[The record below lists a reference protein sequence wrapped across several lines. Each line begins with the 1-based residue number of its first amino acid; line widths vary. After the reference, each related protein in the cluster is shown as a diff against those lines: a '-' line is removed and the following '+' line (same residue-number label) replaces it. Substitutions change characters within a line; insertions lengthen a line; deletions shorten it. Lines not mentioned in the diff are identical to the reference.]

1 MIKRKGVILMTLG
14 RNDPCPCGSGKKY
27 KRCHGAKDVVSVQKV
42 VDDELLQIVEYY
54 YAEYPK
60 NNKDLFDLNMLMNT
74 WVSKLSGVWEEEQIE
89 LLTLDYYLLIK
100 NQVQWNNYIEKQM
113 KKSLRPA
120 VAQVVEQ
127 WTNPMIL
134 IGKVI
139 DVEEKIILVEDVISG
154 NRYEVEKLEDMDI
167 DKLSYVMGIVFP
179 DSRKG
184 PNGLSVVT
192 GLIIISK
199 MLEKEMK
206 KIKDFAKKSK
216 LDSQVFLKKN
226 LLECCEI
233 LLEDENNKPEIP
245 PLHLE
250 MLDILDDFMKEIG
263 LIDDMLMV
271 IFGAYLTE
279 YSPNPRKLE
288 AAVAGAVRFGK
299 EYLRIDDFAWTNKD
313 IAEMFGVSTSTIQKY
328 FEEIEE
334 FYFAIGKELVEKL
347 KVNQPLNNNGFEIG
361 TYPRFS
367 EYRNWEILMHMNS
380 VEAENEEEMKELVSQ
395 FMNVSYIPKNKFEEA
410 QLNAY
415 EGYFAETEQLKN
427 NYWKIAELLNPNN
440 TDVLLHKAEI
450 TNNENIAR
458 ELFKK
463 AIKESHKQFDPSF
476 EVAWGYVP
484 NRPYLRSL
492 FAYGIWEF
500 ELGNFEVAKTQFQK
514 LIKIN
519 PTDNQGVRY
528 LLVSTL
534 LHLNLLEAAKKV
546 LETYPESDDAIYEY
560 LSYQTEKMLRSS
572 QGKLLNEKQ
581 LEPIMEK
588 LAKLNPLA
596 LYLLANNDIASEP
609 YPKSAVITARSQ
621 EEAQLIHMLLGGF
634 DIRE

>member
-250 MLDILDDFMKEIG
+250 MLDILDDFMREIG

-271 IFGAYLTE
+271 IFGTYLTE

-519 PTDNQGVRY
+519 PSDNQGVRY

-534 LHLNLLEAAKKV
+534 LHLNLLVAAKKV

>member
-184 PNGLSVVT
+184 PSGLSVVT

-233 LLEDENNKPEIP
+233 LQEGENNKPEIP

-263 LIDDMLMV
+263 LKDDMLMV

-299 EYLRIDDFAWTNKD
+299 EYLRIHDFAWTNKD

-450 TNNENIAR
+450 TNNENTAR

-581 LEPIMEK
+581 LEPIVEK